1 MAKSKIISSI
11 VIAIGAMMLTGCS
24 FFTSSPDS
32 TENDAWTNMPKA
44 LFIYIHYYGSGTEVV
59 NYIDSAG
66 NVYNMEVNKDEQLD
80 LQGIYEKINVSK
92 DKKIDKVDEEQLKS
106 NYQLLLQIP
115 RESVEDK
122 NLIYT
127 ESFNDV
133 VLGYHEW
140 YGVRYDKKV
149 ELEYIILAGE
159 GDTAIENQDEDAQK
173 IASWLR
179 GILFNKKGISFN

>member
-11 VIAIGAMMLTGCS
+11 VIAIGAIMLAACS
-24 FFTSSPDS
+24 FSSTSPDS
-32 TENDAWTNMPKA
+32 KENVVWANMPKA
-44 LFIYIHYYGSGTEVV
+44 LFIYIHYYGSGTEVI

-66 NVYNMEVNKDEQLD
+66 NVYNIDVNKDERLA
-80 LQGIYEKINVSK
+80 LQDIYEEIDISK
-92 DKKIDKVDEEQLKS
+92 DEKTDKVDEEQLKS
-106 NYQLLLQIP
+106 NYQLLLQVP
-115 RESVEDK
+115 RESVERK

-127 ESFNDV
+127 ESFNDE

-140 YGVRYDKKV
+140 YGLRYDKKG

-179 GILFNKKGISFN
+179 GILYKE